1 MYRSLLLFI
10 KSDFEQKSEFPTL
23 LFCCQGNRQFFL
35 LFSATQHIP
44 TGHVSF
50 PPIIEDDNDYSKLW
64 TEIWTSIVKKG
75 EDPGKEKHVHEKLQK
90 GDHIKQ
96 RKKKKKVDEQQKKVS
111 KLHVFILFTMKRRR
125 YKIKSE

>member
-1 MYRSLLLFI
+1 MILSKRVNSQPCSFAVKGTGSSSCSSLL
-10 KSDFEQKSEFPTL
+10 
-23 LFCCQGNRQFFL
+23 
-35 LFSATQHIP
+35 HIP